1 MKIVVSVYVSP
12 NYVFCWL
19 LVVSLEIFIAV
30 PFVFSRSLNIACRS
44 TQNAARVSNDFE
56 DYTKI
61 KPLNKKKYT
70 INSLLCSSATL
81 LMFLQTFDH
90 ILRCKSENRWPYKW
104 FWNFFF
110 NGLAKSPRM
119 LRSSRILNEFNM
131 YYKIVKY
138 CILSEVCMIKT
149 VPHVLFHLRCDV

>member
-30 PFVFSRSLNIACRS
+30 SFVFSRSLNIAWRS

-61 KPLNKKKYT
+61 KPLNKKKIHNKFFIMFERNS
-70 INSLLCSSATL
+70 INVPSNIRPHLA
-81 LMFLQTFDH
+81 LQ
-90 ILRCKSENRWPYKW
+90 KW
-104 FWNFFF
+104 EPAGRISDFGIFF
-110 NGLAKSPRM
+110 
-119 LRSSRILNEFNM
+119 
-131 YYKIVKY
+131 
-138 CILSEVCMIKT
+138 
-149 VPHVLFHLRCDV
+149 